1 MLLET
6 VTAADGT
13 NERTSCLAESEF
25 HPDEVPSNAPAAL
38 AVSLNSVAKK
48 IVLRSEKRL
57 ITKCYKA

>member
-6 VTAADGT
+6 VTADGT